1 MKLLFFSLWTKIWQ
15 ILHQSSVPS
24 NITPLCLFSSK
35 IIYFDQKELIKVQ
48 ILDIFECSGQNLS
61 NSSCQFWNDKSRPSP
76 VLRHS
81 LLSWKITPPQ
91 ILSSYFFYFRSK
103 NPNKVPIGRLSSA
116 LVKISQIP
124 HVIFE
129 SKSQFSFKF
138 CINIQCHQT

>member
-24 NITPLCLFSSK
+24 NITPLWLFSSK

-61 NSSCQFWNDKSRPSP
+61 NSLCQFWNDKSRPSP
-76 VLRHS
+76 FLRHS
-81 LLSWKITPPQ
+81 LLSWQITPLQ
-91 ILSSYFFYFRSK
+91 ILSSHVFYFRSK

-116 LVKISQIP
+116 LVKILQVP

-129 SKSQFSFKF
+129 SKSQFSFKI
-138 CINIQCHQT
+138 CINIKCHQT